1 MTAQEPCWERQP
13 GESEASFARFRVF
26 LQLGPDRSLAAV
38 ARHFSVSR
46 EAVRQQASR
55 HDWDRRAAA
64 WDAAHP
70 PAADP
75 AGGLAVLEPVLARQ
89 GDDLEAEHLAELEAF
104 RAEAEKLGKA
114 QFRLARGLNTAA
126 ARNAARIL
134 ASDKPLSP
142 RDICALAN
150 ASVLLANSG
159 ASMWGKSIGVDALMR
174 QMEAAIEAP
183 TVEVLPD

>member
-1 MTAQEPCWERQP
+1 M
-13 GESEASFARFRVF
+13 
-26 LQLGPDRSLAAV
+26 
-38 ARHFSVSR
+38 
-46 EAVRQQASR
+46 
-55 HDWDRRAAA
+55 
-64 WDAAHP
+64 
-70 PAADP
+70 
-75 AGGLAVLEPVLARQ
+75 EPVLVTGQ

-104 RAEAEKLGKA
+104 RAESERMGKA

-174 QMEAAIEAP
+174 QMETAIEAP
-183 TVEVLPD
+183 SVEVLPD